1 MVSNVDMKGVGKDV
15 AQYVNV
21 FIFGVGL
28 PGGAE
33 APFYTVPT
41 GC

>member
-1 MVSNVDMKGVGKDV
+1 MVSNVDMKEVIRDV
-15 AQYVNV
+15 TQYVNV
-21 FIFGVGL
+21 FISGVGL

-41 GC
+41 WC